1 MQKYVYLPQKEF
13 VRTWVIGGQIPIRL
27 ATSYRRE
34 ERSGSYTPDEGVM
47 VNSSVDLNIYHP
59 FISKDSVFGSLTV
72 IGGTMN
78 GLPIPDVTNARR
90 VFEDGLV
97 LCFSNSFSI
106 QRATKFNAQACV
118 RIFDIGRFKRIIDRE
133 LGVVG
138 EMASCRY
145 TAGYNRNHFL
155 KSNENAWQDEF
166 RLFWPG
172 SEEKWVT
179 IPGGQGAEVDL
190 HSQN

>member
-13 VRTWVIGGQIPIRL
+13 ARIWVTGGRIPIRL
-27 ATSYRRE
+27 ATSYQRE

-59 FISKDSVFGSLTV
+59 LISKDSVFGSLTV
-72 IGGTMN
+72 TGGKMN
-78 GLPIPDVTNARR
+78 GLPIPDVVNARR
-90 VFEDGLV
+90 VHEDGLV

-106 QRATKFNAQACV
+106 KRAAKFNSQACV
-118 RIFDIGRFKRIIDRE
+118 RIFDIGRFKRIIDQE
-133 LGVVG
+133 LGMVG

-145 TAGYNRNHFL
+145 TTGYNRNHFL
-155 KSNENAWQDEF
+155 KSDEDSWQDEF

-172 SEEKWVT
+172 TEEKWVT
-179 IPGGQGAEVDL
+179 IPSGQAVEVDL
-190 HSQN
+190 YSQN